1 MTDFKK
7 LNIVAPTRDPNPEET
22 AQLCKL
28 AQIELETKRLMVQ
41 KRVTH
46 AMLAVTALFAVFTI
60 GIIVVLAVSLQQLRS
75 GIDRIAENVG
85 PDVVAAAVE
94 SIQLSLSNTG
104 VATGN
109 MKLLSEDVAEVGQKM
124 VMAAN
129 TSVALLQRS
138 NELMTSI
145 QQHPSFTLS
154 LGAS

>member
-1 MTDFKK
+1 MARARAPHPC
-7 LNIVAPTRDPNPEET
+7 VPTRV
-22 AQLCKL
+22 A
-28 AQIELETKRLMVQ
+28 
-41 KRVTH
+41 
-46 AMLAVTALFAVFTI
+46 
-60 GIIVVLAVSLQQLRS
+60 
-75 GIDRIAENVG
+75 
-85 PDVVAAAVE
+85 DVVASAVE

-154 LGAS
+154 LGAA